1 MILQLEPQ
9 IEVIT
14 PLGRGWAWLIVDY
27 GYMLNTV
34 WIVRLDE
41 TGIVR
46 HVNSNDIRIES
57 NPMLGQKK
65 IKP

>member
-14 PLGRGWAWLIVDY
+14 PLGDGWAWLIIDY

-34 WIVRLDE
+34 WIVRLNKE
-41 TGIVR
+41 GIVK
-46 HVNSNDIRIES
+46 HFNSNDIRIKQ
-57 NPMLGQKK
+57 NPMLGQEK